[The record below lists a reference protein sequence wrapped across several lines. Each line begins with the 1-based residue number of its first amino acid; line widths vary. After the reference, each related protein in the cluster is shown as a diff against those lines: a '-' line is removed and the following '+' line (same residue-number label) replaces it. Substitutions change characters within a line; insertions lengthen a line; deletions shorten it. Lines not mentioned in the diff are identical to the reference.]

1 MNTPI
6 LSGEGVCQRA
16 HDDGRMLLHDI
27 DFQLW
32 AGARVAIS
40 GASGAG
46 KSVFLRTI
54 SLLDLPASGTL
65 YCHNQPVR
73 LNAHC
78 IAQHRSQIAYVRQQ
92 AVLVPGTVRDNLFL
106 PFTLHHYQ
114 HKKFQPDN
122 VQRVLESL
130 GKDGN
135 FLERDATDLS
145 GGEAQLVCLLRIL
158 QLNPPVLLLD
168 EPTASLDED
177 SAQAVQKLVGQWQED
192 NLQAAYI
199 WISHSEQQINQVGDE
214 IWYLDAGRITHTRKS
229 TRAGGNNAGN

>member
-1 MNTPI
+1 
-6 LSGEGVCQRA
+6 
-16 HDDGRMLLHDI
+16 
-27 DFQLW
+27 
-32 AGARVAIS
+32 
-40 GASGAG
+40 
-46 KSVFLRTI
+46 
-54 SLLDLPASGTL
+54 
-65 YCHNQPVR
+65 
-73 LNAHC
+73 
-78 IAQHRSQIAYVRQQ
+78 
-92 AVLVPGTVRDNLFL
+92 
-106 PFTLHHYQ
+106 
-114 HKKFQPDN
+114 
-122 VQRVLESL
+122 
-130 GKDGN
+130 N

-192 NLQAAYI
+192 NPQAAYI

>member
-1 MNTPI
+1 MSTLV
-6 LSGEGVCQRA
+6 LSGKGVCQRA
-16 HDDGRMLLHDI
+16 HDDGRMLLQDI
-27 DFQLW
+27 DFQLM

-54 SLLDLPASGTL
+54 SLLDLPAAGTL
-65 YCHNQPVR
+65 YRYNQPVR
-73 LNAHC
+73 LNARC

-92 AVLVPGTVRDNLFL
+92 AMLIPGTVRDNLRL
-106 PFTLHHYQ
+106 PFTLRFYQ
-114 HKKFQPDN
+114 QEQFQPDY
-122 VQRVLESL
+122 VQQVLQNL
-130 GKDGN
+130 GKDEN

-158 QLNPPVLLLD
+158 QLKPPVLLLD

-177 SAQAVQKLVGQWQED
+177 SARAVQKLVNQWQQD
-192 NLQAAYI
+192 NPEAAYM
-199 WISHSEQQINQVGDE
+199 WISHSEQQVMEVGDE

-229 TRAGGNNAGN
+229 AQAGR

>member
-1 MNTPI
+1 MSTLV
-6 LSGEGVCQRA
+6 LSGKGVCQRA
-16 HDDGRMLLHDI
+16 HDDGRMLLQDI
-27 DFQLW
+27 DFQLM

-54 SLLDLPASGTL
+54 SLLALPAAGTL
-65 YCHNQPVR
+65 YRYNQPVR
-73 LNAHC
+73 LNARC

-92 AVLVPGTVRDNLFL
+92 AMLIPGTVRDNLRL
-106 PFTLHHYQ
+106 PFTLRFYQ
-114 HKKFQPDN
+114 QKQFQPDY
-122 VQRVLESL
+122 VQQVLQNL
-130 GKDGN
+130 GKDEN

-158 QLNPPVLLLD
+158 QLKPPVLLLD

-177 SAQAVQKLVGQWQED
+177 SARAVQKLVNQWQQD
-192 NLQAAYI
+192 NPEAAYM
-199 WISHSEQQINQVGDE
+199 WISHSEQQVMEVGDE

-229 TRAGGNNAGN
+229 AQAGR

>member
-1 MNTPI
+1 MSTLV
-6 LSGEGVCQRA
+6 LSGKGVCQRA
-16 HDDGRMLLHDI
+16 HDDGRMLLQDI
-27 DFQLW
+27 DFQLM

-54 SLLDLPASGTL
+54 SLLDLPAAGTL
-65 YCHNQPVR
+65 YRYNQPVR
-73 LNAHC
+73 LNARC

-92 AVLVPGTVRDNLFL
+92 AMLIPGTVRDNLRL
-106 PFTLHHYQ
+106 PFTLRFYQ
-114 HKKFQPDN
+114 QEQFQPDY
-122 VQRVLESL
+122 VQQVLQNL
-130 GKDGN
+130 GKDEN

-158 QLNPPVLLLD
+158 QLKPPVLLLD

-177 SAQAVQKLVGQWQED
+177 SARAVQKLVNQWQQD
-192 NLQAAYI
+192 NPEAAYM
-199 WISHSEQQINQVGDE
+199 WISHSEQQVMEVGDE

-229 TRAGGNNAGN
+229 ALAGR

>member
-16 HDDGRMLLHDI
+16 HDDGRMLLQDI
-27 DFQLW
+27 DFQLR

-54 SLLDLPASGTL
+54 SLLDLPAAGTL
-65 YCHNQPVR
+65 YCQNQPVN
-73 LNAHC
+73 LNAHS
-78 IAQHRSQIAYVRQQ
+78 IARHRSQIAYVRQQ
-92 AVLVPGTVRDNLFL
+92 AVLIPGTVRDNLQL
-106 PFTLHHYQ
+106 PYTLHHYQ
-114 HKKFQPDN
+114 HLMFQPEH
-122 VQRVLESL
+122 VLQVLQNL
-130 GKDGN
+130 GKDEH
-135 FLERDATDLS
+135 FLERDGTDLS

-177 SAQAVQKLVGQWQED
+177 SARTVQKLVNQWQQA
-192 NLQAAYI
+192 NPQAAYM
-199 WISHSEQQINQVGDE
+199 WVSHSEQQVSEVGDE
-214 IWYLDAGRITHTRKS
+214 IWYFDAGRITHIKHSVKNGRQ
-229 TRAGGNNAGN
+229 